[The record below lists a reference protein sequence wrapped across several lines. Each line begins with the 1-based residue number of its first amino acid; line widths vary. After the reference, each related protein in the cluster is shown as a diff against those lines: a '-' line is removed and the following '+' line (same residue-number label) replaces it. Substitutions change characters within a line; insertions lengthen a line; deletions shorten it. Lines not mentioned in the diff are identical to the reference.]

1 MTFGTKTITV
11 RFEGETAE
19 GFHAKRVNETH
30 DLTDADIL
38 TINGNTL
45 TFERKPNTFVQ
56 LNKKA

>member
-1 MTFGTKTITV
+1 MTFGTKTVTV
-11 RFEGETAE
+11 RFEGATAE